1 MTSSVERVLQVV
13 QHLSPT
19 EQLELIQ
26 AISQSLLHQYHQSEA
41 NAIPHSIKRTLPATD
56 LAQLAADFWPEEETA
71 DDINNYV
78 AQQRRE
84 DRLRDL

>member
-1 MTSSVERVLQVV
+1 MTTSVERVLQVV

-26 AISQSLLHQYHQSEA
+26 AISQSLLHQYQQTNSEP
-41 NAIPHSIKRTLPATD
+41 IPRSVKRTAPVTD
-56 LAQLAADFWPEEETA
+56 LAQRAADFWPEDESA
-71 DDINNYV
+71 DDINDYI

-84 DRLRDL
+84 DRMRDR